1 MAGGALIFLYQC
13 GFWLEHRTWLE
24 IPFWK
29 VPAYL
34 ADLASLENIVDGKVT
49 TSLKGLKI
57 ILEWILR
64 LPSAFVL
71 LASGAIGFIIGLD

>member
-1 MAGGALIFLYQC
+1 M
-13 GFWLEHRTWLE
+13 
-24 IPFWK
+24 
-29 VPAYL
+29 